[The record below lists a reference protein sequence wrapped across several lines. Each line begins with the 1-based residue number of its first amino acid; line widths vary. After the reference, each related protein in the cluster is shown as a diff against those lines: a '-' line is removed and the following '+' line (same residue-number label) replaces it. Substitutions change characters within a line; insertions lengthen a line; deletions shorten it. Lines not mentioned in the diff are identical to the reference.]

1 MLGYQLRLITE
12 GTEGNAQFLLC
23 SPQYILE
30 NFRTKY
36 GADMVEKMR
45 SNAAYARENTCFV
58 MSATQKFFF
67 EYTAPA
73 LQAEQN
79 KQAVSM
85 VLLNAYHK
93 AKDSNKPMTWTEFQK
108 ANKGKT
114 KKQVAEEWQAFK
126 KQRKE

>member
-73 LQAEQN
+73 LQAVQN
-79 KQAVSM
+79 KQ
-85 VLLNAYHK
+85 
-93 AKDSNKPMTWTEFQK
+93 DSNKPMTWPEFQK

>member
-1 MLGYQLRLITE
+1 MLGYQLHLITE
-12 GTEGNAQFLLC
+12 GTEGNAQFLLG

-30 NFRTKY
+30 NFRTQY

-45 SNAAYARENTCFV
+45 SDSPYARPNTCFV
-58 MSATQKFFF
+58 MSASRKFFF

-79 KQAVSM
+79 KQ
-85 VLLNAYHK
+85 
-93 AKDSNKPMTWTEFQK
+93 DSNKSMTWTEFQK